1 MKKTIKVIFRKI
13 DNEVIAIF
21 PEIKN
26 TYNTLLSY
34 MHIGQHGGCS
44 LFYTDISQ
52 PCPQKEY
59 LFLLEELKQIYNDCN
74 LVVRQKQRNGNGN
87 QFQWNVF

>member
-13 DNEVIAIF
+13 DDEVIAIF

-44 LFYTDISQ
+44 LFYTDITK
-52 PCPQKEY
+52 PCPREEY
-59 LFLLEELKQIYNDCN
+59 LSLLEELKGIYQDCK
-74 LVVRQKQRNGNGN
+74 LVVRTKQRNGNGK

>member
-21 PEIKN
+21 PEIKDS
-26 TYNTLLSY
+26 YNTLLSY

-44 LFYTDISQ
+44 LFYPDISQ
-52 PCPQKEY
+52 PCPQEEY
-59 LFLLEELKQIYNDCN
+59 LSLLEELKGIYNDCK
-74 LVVRQKQRNGNGN
+74 LVVKQKQRNGN